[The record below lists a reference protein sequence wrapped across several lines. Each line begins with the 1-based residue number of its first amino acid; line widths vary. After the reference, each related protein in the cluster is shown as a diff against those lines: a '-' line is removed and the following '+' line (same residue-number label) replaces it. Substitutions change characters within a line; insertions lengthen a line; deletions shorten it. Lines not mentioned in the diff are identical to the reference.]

1 MEANC
6 AEIDSNCAESD
17 IAADTVD
24 RTLDDVRKK
33 HKAVETKPVA
43 SLAHFD

>member
-6 AEIDSNCAESD
+6 AEIGSNCAELD

-24 RTLDDVRKK
+24 RTLDEVRKK
-33 HKAVETKPVA
+33 DGETKPLV
-43 SLAHFD
+43 SLAHFG